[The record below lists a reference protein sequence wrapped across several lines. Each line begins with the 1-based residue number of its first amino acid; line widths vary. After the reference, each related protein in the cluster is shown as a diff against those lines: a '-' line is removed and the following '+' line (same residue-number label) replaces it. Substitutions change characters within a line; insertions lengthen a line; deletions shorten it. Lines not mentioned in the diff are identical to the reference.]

1 MCMLM
6 CMCMLNRRA
15 QLLFDKDLW
24 NLVVKSA
31 KSQNISAGE
40 FIRRAIREYIDKQEK
55 VQKEE
60 KPTPFK
66 GFFKRR
72 D

>member
-1 MCMLM
+1 
-6 CMCMLNRRA
+6 MCMLNRRV

-24 NLVVKSA
+24 NLVVKSS

-40 FIRRAIREYIDKQEK
+40 FIRRAIREYIDKQKK
-55 VQKEE
+55 VQGEE
-60 KPTPFK
+60 KPTSFK

-72 D
+72 G